1 MPGSAELPRVR
12 ELSGSD
18 RGIHSAPMLAGDQ
31 GSGGGQAPESSAVG
45 GDRFRM
51 GAQVVASDG
60 ACGELARVV
69 IDPVAQALTHLVVA
83 PKHHPGL
90 GRLVPVDLVEAV
102 ETDRIRLR
110 CTTARFRELDESDDV
125 QFLPADTDQ
134 WGYGSHALMWPYFG
148 LGMPLSGSDHD
159 EPMLVDRV
167 PVGEVEVHRG
177 DQVHASDG
185 WIGSVQG
192 LVIDPRDHHVTHV
205 LLHEGHLW
213 GSKQVAIPIAAASRV
228 GDEIRLELTKQQ
240 VHELPPVELSS
251 ST

>member
-1 MPGSAELPRVR
+1 
-12 ELSGSD
+12 
-18 RGIHSAPMLAGDQ
+18 
-31 GSGGGQAPESSAVG
+31 
-45 GDRFRM
+45 M
-51 GAQVVASDG
+51 GAQVLGSDG
-60 ACGELARVV
+60 ECGELARVV

-102 ETDRIRLR
+102 ETDQIRLR

-134 WGYGSHALMWPYFG
+134 WGYGSNALMWPYFG
-148 LGMPLSGSDHD
+148 LGMPLSGGGLH

-213 GSKQVAIPIAAASRV
+213 GSKQVAIPITAASRV
-228 GDEIRLELTKQQ
+228 GDVIRLELTKQQ
-240 VHELPPVELSS
+240 VQELPPVKLS
-251 ST
+251 TTP

>member
-1 MPGSAELPRVR
+1 
-12 ELSGSD
+12 
-18 RGIHSAPMLAGDQ
+18 MLADDQ
-31 GSGGGQAPESSAVG
+31 GAGGRQVPDSSAVG
-45 GDRFRM
+45 GERFRM
-51 GAQVVASDG
+51 GAQVLGSDG
-60 ACGELARVV
+60 ECGELARVV

-102 ETDRIRLR
+102 ETDQIRLR

-134 WGYGSHALMWPYFG
+134 WGYGSNALMWPYFG
-148 LGMPLSGSDHD
+148 LGMPLSGGGLH

-213 GSKQVAIPIAAASRV
+213 GSKQVAIPITAASRV
-228 GDEIRLELTKQQ
+228 GDVIRLELTKQQ
-240 VHELPPVELSS
+240 VQDLPPVKLS
-251 ST
+251 TTP

>member
-1 MPGSAELPRVR
+1 
-12 ELSGSD
+12 
-18 RGIHSAPMLAGDQ
+18 MLADDQ
-31 GSGGGQAPESSAVG
+31 GPVGGQAPGSSALG
-45 GDRFRM
+45 GERFKM
-51 GAQVVASDG
+51 GDQVVASDG
-60 ACGELARVV
+60 ECGELARVV

-102 ETDRIRLR
+102 EADRIRLR
-110 CTTARFRELDESDDV
+110 CSTARFRELDESDDI

-148 LGMPLSGSDHD
+148 LGMPSSGSGHH
-159 EPMLVDRV
+159 EPILVDRL

-192 LVIDPRDHHVTHV
+192 LVIDPTDHHVTHV
-205 LLHEGHLW
+205 LLHQGHLW
-213 GSKQVAIPIAAASRV
+213 GSKQVAIPIGTASRL
-228 GDEIRLELTKQQ
+228 GEEIRLALTKQQ
-240 VHELPPVELSS
+240 VQELPPVELSPRR
-251 ST
+251 